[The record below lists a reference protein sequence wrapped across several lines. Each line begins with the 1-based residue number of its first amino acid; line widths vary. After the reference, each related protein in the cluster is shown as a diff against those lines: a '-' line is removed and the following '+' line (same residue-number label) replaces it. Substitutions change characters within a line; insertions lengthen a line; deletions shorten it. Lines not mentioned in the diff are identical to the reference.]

1 MPVRSHRAAGK
12 LTLSRRG
19 NGSTR
24 ANLTSCT
31 TSLNNA
37 RRDRGSSCSL
47 AVGAITGRYGERKQM
62 ADPKIAAAAL
72 IWLRNWIDAGN
83 MFIDLKMQEKVLK
96 RIDAVIDDQDVSIN
110 DMKAFKERY
119 PYPTE
124 EEK

>member
-1 MPVRSHRAAGK
+1 
-12 LTLSRRG
+12 
-19 NGSTR
+19 
-24 ANLTSCT
+24 
-31 TSLNNA
+31 
-37 RRDRGSSCSL
+37 
-47 AVGAITGRYGERKQM
+47 M

-83 MFIDLKMQEKVLK
+83 IIDLKMQEKVLK
-96 RIDAVIDDQDVSIN
+96 RVDAVIDDQDVSIN

>member
-1 MPVRSHRAAGK
+1 
-12 LTLSRRG
+12 
-19 NGSTR
+19 
-24 ANLTSCT
+24 
-31 TSLNNA
+31 
-37 RRDRGSSCSL
+37 
-47 AVGAITGRYGERKQM
+47 M

-83 MFIDLKMQEKVLK
+83 IIDLKMQEKVLK

>member
-1 MPVRSHRAAGK
+1 
-12 LTLSRRG
+12 
-19 NGSTR
+19 
-24 ANLTSCT
+24 
-31 TSLNNA
+31 
-37 RRDRGSSCSL
+37 
-47 AVGAITGRYGERKQM
+47 M